1 MTITTAEETPK
12 QTHHSKVFIRGILKV
27 ETGLHIG
34 GNSVNSSMGG
44 TVAVVVRHPF
54 NNQPYIPGSSLRGRI
69 RSLLETVRGD
79 ENNNPVEGGFS
90 FKDEQKDEQKEAE
103 EKKNVPALAGKKP
116 SSKLGK
122 LFGVAAEVV
131 GKTATRLIIQ
141 DAHLTQDSVN
151 QLKNVL
157 KNIDM
162 PLTEVKAEVWIDRI
176 TTAAD
181 HLRYIERVLAGFE
194 FDFRMILTLLPGDS
208 KEDFLKLIS
217 EGMQLLQYDSLG
229 GKGSRGSGKVTFK
242 EVKLSEK
249 TVAQYQQEGTAAATP
264 LDVPLFAEFT

>member
-1 MTITTAEETPK
+1 MTTTTAEETPM
-12 QTHHSKVFIRGILKV
+12 QTHSKVFIHGILKV

-34 GNSVNSSMGG
+34 GNSVNSSVGG

-54 NNQPYIPGSSLRGRI
+54 NNQPYIPGSSLRGKI

-79 ENNNPVEGGFS
+79 EKDNPVEGGFS
-90 FKDEQKDEQKEAE
+90 FKDEPKDEPKEAE
-103 EKKNVPALAGKKP
+103 KEKNIPALAGKNP

-131 GKTATRLIIQ
+131 DKTASRLIVQ
-141 DAHLTQDSVN
+141 DAHLTQNSVN
-151 QLKNVL
+151 KLKNVL
-157 KNIDM
+157 KNTDM

-181 HLRYIERVLAGFE
+181 HLRYIERVPAGFE
-194 FDFRMILTLLPGDS
+194 FDFKMILTLLPGDS
-208 KEDFLKLIS
+208 KEEFLKLIS
-217 EGMQLLQYDSLG
+217 EGMRLLQYDSLG
-229 GKGSRGSGKVTFK
+229 GKGSRGGGKVTFK

-249 TVAQYQQEGTAAATP
+249 TVAQYQEGTAAATL
-264 LDVPLFAEFT
+264 LDAHLFAEFT